1 MNIMCMRDIII
12 VLYKMLIQINARSN
26 VQDKVASLIQTTA
39 TGTEHEVFFYSISAE
54 NDLM

>member
-1 MNIMCMRDIII
+1 MMCMRDIII